1 MNVKK
6 QQNYCFLR
14 KILYICQKYISMI
27 TYKIL
32 MFILMFSILVVIK
45 DLTSFVISFIKDE
58 QANFSS
64 WRMLGLGLSL
74 SYILTIIFSGFDL

>member
-1 MNVKK
+1 
-6 QQNYCFLR
+6 
-14 KILYICQKYISMI
+14 
-27 TYKIL
+27 
-32 MFILMFSILVVIK
+32 MFSILVVIK

>member
-1 MNVKK
+1 
-6 QQNYCFLR
+6 
-14 KILYICQKYISMI
+14 MI